1 MARDVMHVILE
12 MCRMMYVE
20 MIMLCELFNL
30 RSVFII
36 RYLCSNTHV
45 HVCCFLTYMHILLQ
59 ATSLTTLHFLCLLL
73 LFISLGLTHNTRNFT
88 HARTHTHTQSSL
100 QPTTQHSHYSF
111 YLRDRMSIH
120 ELGAAEQSYL
130 PPDLKLNKH
139 VGVGAVQTQME
150 ANPSITESLVV
161 DLNKVVSDEG
171 VDNEEFGMLCNEQ
184 FDAIIMANTI
194 DFLNNPREV
203 FK

>member
-88 HARTHTHTQSSL
+88 HARTHTHTIITTTNH
-100 QPTTQHSHYSF
+100 TTQP
-111 YLRDRMSIH
+111 LLI
-120 ELGAAEQSYL
+120 L
-130 PPDLKLNKH
+130 PPRRH
-139 VGVGAVQTQME
+139 VHPRTRSRRTILPPPRSQTQQTRGCRRCS
-150 ANPSITESLVV
+150 NSNGGQSQYYRITR
-161 DLNKVVSDEG
+161 G
-171 VDNEEFGMLCNEQ
+171 RFEQ
-184 FDAIIMANTI
+184 GC
-194 DFLNNPREV
+194 
-203 FK
+203 K

>member
-1 MARDVMHVILE
+1 
-12 MCRMMYVE
+12 
-20 MIMLCELFNL
+20 
-30 RSVFII
+30 
-36 RYLCSNTHV
+36 
-45 HVCCFLTYMHILLQ
+45 
-59 ATSLTTLHFLCLLL
+59 
-73 LFISLGLTHNTRNFT
+73 
-88 HARTHTHTQSSL
+88 
-100 QPTTQHSHYSF
+100 
-111 YLRDRMSIH
+111 
-120 ELGAAEQSYL
+120 
-130 PPDLKLNKH
+130 
-139 VGVGAVQTQME
+139 ME